1 MSEQAA
7 VRVCDY
13 KGGVTPNI
21 SYLDMSVA
29 HAQVRGHW
37 NIASVNNVYVGY
49 IIAHRTF
56 TGNF

>member
-29 HAQVRGHW
+29 H
-37 NIASVNNVYVGY
+37 VGCRSLEYSEREQRMY
-49 IIAHRTF
+49 IIAHRTC